1 MAEELAPFLDG
12 PIAGQSLT
20 AEPGNRPWQ
29 NPPQYTTVDEAL
41 EYYIPRMVD
50 PEIAPQM
57 IDAMEMGVPL
67 TTIANT
73 LQIGGVMQG
82 YHTIDVGVLIMPVL
96 VEMMAYLGDKADIKY
111 TLGTEEEGQGSKE
124 YSEISIAKAKRDLN
138 IEMEEQ
144 GIDAKELADMQPNV
158 EQEELPLE
166 TKEPKGLMARRV

>member
-1 MAEELAPFLDG
+1 MDEELAPFLDG

-50 PEIAPQM
+50 PEILPQM

-73 LQIGGVMQG
+73 LQSGGVMQG

-96 VEMMAYLGDKADIKY
+96 VEMMAYLGDEAGIKY
-111 TLGTEEEGQGSKE
+111 SIGTERDENSEEN
-124 YSEISIAKAKRDLN
+124 SEISIAKAKQDLK
-138 IEMEEQ
+138 IEIEEQ
-144 GIDAKELADMQPNV
+144 DVDIKEISDSSQ
-158 EQEELPLE
+158 QQELPLE
-166 TKEPKGLMARRV
+166 MEEPKGLMARRM